1 MAVQNLDGYV
11 KLAAGATIT
20 PGLLVKADGTLQNG
34 ASTTKT
40 HVGVSIENAD
50 SGQLT
55 TLINPAG
62 KVVKLKT
69 NAAIAVGAAVYYDAN
84 GTIGTTAASNTQI
97 GVAID
102 AASGAGSL
110 IEVSCV

>member
-1 MAVQNLDGYV
+1 MSVNNLDGAI
-11 KLAAGATIT
+11 KLAAGTTIT
-20 PGLLVKADGTLQNG
+20 PGLLVKPDGTLCG

-40 HVGVSIENAD
+40 HAGVSIENAV

-62 KVVKLKT
+62 KNMKVKA

-84 GTIGTTAASNTQI
+84 GTVGTTAASNTQL
-97 GVAID
+97 GTAID
-102 AASGAGSL
+102 AATGAGSI
-110 IEVSCV
+110 IEVAFT